1 MAERMATGP
10 HSPRPKEAS
19 MDRRAG
25 QSSEEHATTTQARQ
39 AITPHRLRYMLL
51 AGIVA
56 VVLGFLAVYFMIP

>member
-1 MAERMATGP
+1 
-10 HSPRPKEAS
+10 